1 MVKEAIKYDR
11 VGRVTGTTHIFLFG
25 LIGMVSSNISLLDI
39 SFALRR
45 SLFDAIFK
53 PHKIGLR
60 GLLSDGGD

>member
-1 MVKEAIKYDR
+1 M
-11 VGRVTGTTHIFLFG
+11 TGTTHIFLFG